1 MSKKIK
7 KPEILLIEDNDGDA
21 VLAQEAILYNKSDI
35 ELTRARN
42 GSEAFQ
48 ILTGTKSMPD
58 LILLDLN
65 LPGMNGIEILQLL
78 KSDPKTSSIPVIIF
92 SMSNNEADI
101 SLCYQLKANSFI
113 TKPLDLKAFFEV
125 FKTIENYLADLT

>member
-48 ILTGTKSMPD
+48 MLTGTKAMPD

-101 SLCYQLKANSFI
+101 SLCCSLKAEKFI
-113 TKPLDLKAFFEV
+113 TKPIDLRAFFDV
-125 FKTIENYLADLT
+125 FKTIENYLAKIT